1 MREVLEASGFAVQLV
16 VMYEGHPDALQP
28 HCVGS
33 IPNTARFRYEI
44 VIAVKRIIEGIVLR
58 LHKQGQSIGQFKDS
72 AANVG
77 CHGLIG
83 PKGSA
88 ILSIRILGDFKP
100 KAMNFLQPL
109 NSLCLHAQYPQ
120 IRI

>member
-16 VMYEGHPDALQP
+16 VMYEGHPDVLQP

-33 IPNTARFRYEI
+33 IAYAARFRYEI
-44 VIAVKRIIEGIVLR
+44 VIAVKRIIEGIILR

-77 CHGLIG
+77 CHGLVG
-83 PKGSA
+83 PKSST
-88 ILSIRILGDFKP
+88 ILRRRILDDFKP
-100 KAMNFLQPL
+100 KAMN
-109 NSLCLHAQYPQ
+109 
-120 IRI
+120 